1 MREKFDEIV
10 EQMEDCEVSTR
21 EVLLALAV
29 AFLSGVVLGIIFS
42 PKKHIVIA
50 SNNGSNNCD
59 SSCDWDFDDDFD
71 DEDE

>member
-1 MREKFDEIV
+1 MREKFEEIV
-10 EQMEDCEVSTR
+10 EQMEEYEVSTR

-50 SNNGSNNCD
+50 SNNGSNNSD
-59 SSCDWDFDDDFD
+59 SSCDWDLDDD
-71 DEDE
+71 DE